1 VRVRSKFPFKG
12 QKGKSVSGRSKLE
25 RSLIVC
31 LLPIEEDSR
40 FFRRYEVETDRVS
53 DRFDVIKNYLLQMIN
68 IGKHTIY
75 IRETKP
81 IPSGQVHII
90 EKYTFDKFEWHCSY
104 KLPVTIS
111 GRHYSLQFE
120 IPNSLPD
127 EKQYETIPVIEKRAY
142 RLPLKL
148 VKK

>member
-53 DRFDVIKNYLLQMIN
+53 DRFAVIKNYLLQM
-68 IGKHTIY
+68 
-75 IRETKP
+75 
-81 IPSGQVHII
+81 S
-90 EKYTFDKFEWHCSY
+90 
-104 KLPVTIS
+104 
-111 GRHYSLQFE
+111 
-120 IPNSLPD
+120 
-127 EKQYETIPVIEKRAY
+127 QYRQT
-142 RLPLKL
+142 
-148 VKK
+148 